1 MVILGQHPDYSAE
14 DQWAEGCCCRMVCQ
28 RMSSTGSGMKS
39 AAEERAKKHRGS
51 ELIGDDPEAAEAA
64 LAQAIPGRT
73 RLGMCSPVG
82 SCGGSVCWW
91 NIYRQVTRCGG
102 REWRLGAKYLLHSV
116 ESRLRDLLTLT
127 FNIHRKEDVSPK
139 EVEYLPLPDT
149 PEDEE
154 QKRAQ
159 AEYDEIMR
167 RQLEEL

>member
-1 MVILGQHPDYSAE
+1 VLVEHLPPGNPLWRSRNGDWGQQE
-14 DQWAEGCCCRMVCQ
+14 
-28 RMSSTGSGMKS
+28 
-39 AAEERAKKHRGS
+39 
-51 ELIGDDPEAAEAA
+51 
-64 LAQAIPGRT
+64 
-73 RLGMCSPVG
+73 
-82 SCGGSVCWW
+82 
-91 NIYRQVTRCGG
+91 
-102 REWRLGAKYLLHSV
+102 YLLHSV